1 MGEVYPVPNPGVARG
16 REGHCK
22 LPSFPPHQPQVA
34 AAVFILGIRLC
45 YLVSGGCA
53 HNLAPLNHPAW
64 GSPLLPPVGIH
75 GHSFSHG
82 PSRVCTQ
89 PSPACSQRSPVSRHA
104 PGPAQFQATWA
115 SAARACC
122 ASGSVGAWNSRS
134 LCKGMGRAR
143 RPGTE
148 LPGQSPQGKI
158 HERALA
164 PPGGSPAWKIA

>member
-1 MGEVYPVPNPGVARG
+1 MGEVYPVPNPGVAHG

-104 PGPAQFQATWA
+104 PGPAQFQAT
-115 SAARACC
+115 CC

-134 LCKGMGRAR
+134 LCKGMGRPR